1 MHILYVG
8 AVSQGWEHWGEY
20 RSFNTYQE
28 DTSLLPFS
36 HCHSYTVYSQLEETS
51 SSGKSMP
58 DPDMLNDPLNISSLN
73 PEPDPLYSEFPE
85 PEPDG
90 EAVRKEKEIYSYTL

>member
-1 MHILYVG
+1 
-8 AVSQGWEHWGEY
+8 
-20 RSFNTYQE
+20 
-28 DTSLLPFS
+28 
-36 HCHSYTVYSQLEETS
+36 
-51 SSGKSMP
+51 MP